1 MKTVSN
7 GWFRDANLAVTAAAI
22 YSNIFQFLRGHI
34 FYFANMSRLV
44 CVSVCAGV
52 GKAASPERTVI
63 ELK

>member
-7 GWFRDANLAVTAAAI
+7 GWFRDANLPVTAAAI

-44 CVSVCAGV
+44 CVCAGV
-52 GKAASPERTVI
+52 GKAASPERTAI